1 MSNYYRDLNGD
12 GLGEAI
18 SQIAAGAAG
27 KRPSTNWAA
36 RAAQATNQTI
46 SQIAAGAPG
55 KQNWAARAGAAQAT
69 SHALATARQA
79 AAAVGRTRGG
89 NAARAVEVDALF
101 LLLRDQIRA
110 AKIDPKFF
118 AAMHHDARGIVNQ
131 LMSDGAG
138 SAPGLSRYFKNM
150 SFISSANGKND
161 LGLYFLTLAAYF
173 DA

>member
-1 MSNYYRDLNGD
+1 MSNYYSHERGY

-18 SQIAAGAAG
+18 
-27 KRPSTNWAA
+27 
-36 RAAQATNQTI
+36 AQSI

-55 KQNWAARAGAAQAT
+55 KRGWAATARAAQAT
-69 SHALATARQA
+69 NHALATARQA
-79 AAAVGRTRGG
+79 AAGVGRTRGG
-89 NAARAVEVDALF
+89 DAARAVEVDALF

-110 AKIDPKFF
+110 AKVDPRFF

-150 SFISSANGKND
+150 SFIASARGQND